1 MKNRLDYNELD
12 LDKIEPSNIAP
23 ETFQQRRTQ
32 SVRCT
37 YFQDGVSME
46 EKGQVF

>member
-1 MKNRLDYNELD
+1 MKNRLDNNELD

-23 ETFQQRRTQ
+23 ETFRHHRTQ

-37 YFQDGVSME
+37 YFQDGVSIE
-46 EKGQVF
+46 E